1 VHAGNLGEFLVIG
14 IGNHFKIG
22 AADELFFP
30 ARGLLEEDDID
41 IVEGGEFFL
50 DRPDELFVP
59 DADPLSLMKVHGEK
73 VGLERCYPLSQEWV
87 KGERK
92 Q

>member
-1 VHAGNLGEFLVIG
+1 VIG
-14 IGNHFKIG
+14 VGNHFEIG

-30 ARGLLEEDDID
+30 AGGLLEEDYID

-50 DRPDELFVP
+50 DRPDELLVP

-73 VGLERCYPLSQEWV
+73 VGFMRCYLLSQEWV

>member
-1 VHAGNLGEFLVIG
+1 MVG
-14 IGNHFKIG
+14 IGNHFEVG

-50 DRPDELFVP
+50 DRPDEVFVL
-59 DADPLSLMKVHGEK
+59 DADPLSLMKVHDEK
-73 VGLERCYPLSQEWV
+73 VGLDGCYLLSQEWV